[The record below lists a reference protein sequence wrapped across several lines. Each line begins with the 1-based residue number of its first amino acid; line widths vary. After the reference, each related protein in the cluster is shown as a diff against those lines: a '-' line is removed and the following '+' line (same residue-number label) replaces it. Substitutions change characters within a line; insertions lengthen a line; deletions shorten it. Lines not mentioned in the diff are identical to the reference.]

1 MLGLTVKTIAEY
13 LQGKLNDEK
22 FAEIVVDS
30 VTTDSRKAG
39 AGVLFIPLQGE
50 KVDGHEFVAQVA
62 KLGGC
67 ALVSKMEYTSAEC
80 ACIIVR
86 DTLASLQ
93 ALAHCIRMK
102 YPIPVVAITGSNG
115 KTTTKE
121 MIASVLS
128 ERLCV
133 LKNEG
138 NFNNEIGLPLTLLQL
153 ESRHECAVVEMGMRG
168 AGQITELCGIAMPDI
183 GVVTNVGQSHIELL
197 GSVDN
202 IAQAKSELPRFLNE
216 RQLVVLNGDDDR
228 VRSMAKHTRARVLMY
243 GTQKHNDIR
252 ALDIVATSTGLNFKV
267 NLETLSFDA
276 SIPAVGV
283 HNVLNALAAIA
294 VGWELGLNAQ
304 ELVRGLRNYQPA
316 GMRMAVRQSGGIT
329 IIEDCYNASPLSM
342 NAALDTLA
350 LFEGRKIAV
359 LADMLELGDYSE
371 QLHREV
377 GIRVAETKV
386 AALIT
391 YGAQS
396 EFIADAARAGGIAKV
411 MAFTSHDDVR
421 AFLLE
426 YCQEGDV
433 ILFKG
438 SRGMALEEVASLFA

>member
-1 MLGLTVKTIAEY
+1 
-13 LQGKLNDEK
+13 
-22 FAEIVVDS
+22 
-30 VTTDSRKAG
+30 
-39 AGVLFIPLQGE
+39 
-50 KVDGHEFVAQVA
+50 
-62 KLGGC
+62 
-67 ALVSKMEYTSAEC
+67 
-80 ACIIVR
+80 
-86 DTLASLQ
+86 
-93 ALAHCIRMK
+93 
-102 YPIPVVAITGSNG
+102 
-115 KTTTKE
+115 
-121 MIASVLS
+121 
-128 ERLCV
+128 
-133 LKNEG
+133 
-138 NFNNEIGLPLTLLQL
+138 
-153 ESRHECAVVEMGMRG
+153 
-168 AGQITELCGIAMPDI
+168 
-183 GVVTNVGQSHIELL
+183 
-197 GSVDN
+197 
-202 IAQAKSELPRFLNE
+202 
-216 RQLVVLNGDDDR
+216 
-228 VRSMAKHTRARVLMY
+228 MY